1 MYETE
6 FELPIVPD
14 DGTMEAVEETVSQ
27 VVVPLNPAARVI
39 TYPLAFPLKVD
50 GKPLRVVRLRRPTQ
64 GDMDDLSTGVIPTNR
79 DLLCK
84 MTGLSLTVIRNLDV
98 VDSERLHSLLFD
110 LIPDFLKDE

>member
-14 DGTMEAVEETVSQ
+14 DGTVETVEETVSQ

-50 GKPLRVVRLRRPTQ
+50 GKPLRVVRMQRPTQ
-64 GDMDDLSTGVIPTNR
+64 GDIDDMGNGILASNR
-79 DLLCK
+79 DLLCRL
-84 MTGLSLTVIRNLDV
+84 TGLSLAV
-98 VDSERLHSLLFD
+98 VRHFEANDSERLHSLLID
-110 LIPDFLKDE
+110 LLPTFLKDR